1 MSDNKPRAITIDPEL
16 KEKYEQLI
24 NKTVCW
30 IIIDKDGK
38 SKVNISELGNTILEV
53 HNCIIVENGNKDD
66 FYEYNKVKGYWELR
80 NIKSIKS
87 VITELL
93 NRYNVWTDRVARDAF
108 HFVCDSIKR
117 VKWKDT
123 FGKKQGNYFNFKNG
137 VWNWDDFKLQEH
149 SPKYYF
155 TSCVDYDL
163 VVTDKYPNSQAV
175 INSWKNKNSWL
186 ETEKWLA
193 LSVGENMQS
202 LMEFIGYIFYPSY
215 EPIQLFV
222 ILLSPGG
229 DGKTTFMNH
238 LTTLVG
244 NENTSFVSLIDLA
257 DKRPNNFSHSE
268 LYNKY
273 LNEYDDISNAY
284 IPDTTV
290 LQKLTGG
297 SSITAPVKNRPGIT
311 LFNYAKLLFASNDL
325 PSFSNTT
332 NAFLRRINVIKFFK
346 INNFEQTIDMKKVKK
361 ERGEFVYKC
370 MVLAKD
376 AMKRKEIKQ
385 TESIIAQRNNWI
397 EDNDPIKQF
406 INEDC
411 TLAPTEEVDE
421 NDLYGAYKVWCIKYN
436 FKPVSK
442 TKFKKELENKGIF
455 RSVENKRIDGEKRKR
470 RYFYKGISLN

>member
-1 MSDNKPRAITIDPEL
+1 
-16 KEKYEQLI
+16 
-24 NKTVCW
+24 
-30 IIIDKDGK
+30 
-38 SKVNISELGNTILEV
+38 
-53 HNCIIVENGNKDD
+53 
-66 FYEYNKVKGYWELR
+66 
-80 NIKSIKS
+80 
-87 VITELL
+87 
-93 NRYNVWTDRVARDAF
+93 
-108 HFVCDSIKR
+108 
-117 VKWKDT
+117 
-123 FGKKQGNYFNFKNG
+123 
-137 VWNWDDFKLQEH
+137 
-149 SPKYYF
+149 
-155 TSCVDYDL
+155 
-163 VVTDKYPNSQAV
+163 
-175 INSWKNKNSWL
+175 
-186 ETEKWLA
+186 
-193 LSVGENMQS
+193 
-202 LMEFIGYIFYPSY
+202 MEFIGYIFYPSY

-346 INNFEQTIDMKKVKK
+346 INNFEQTINMKKVKK

-370 MVLAKD
+370 MVLARD

-421 NDLYGAYKVWCIKYN
+421 NDLYGTYKVWCIKYN
-436 FKPVSK
+436 FKPVNK

>member
-1 MSDNKPRAITIDPEL
+1 MSDNK
-16 KEKYEQLI
+16 KEKYI
-24 NKTVCW
+24 KGTPTW
-30 IIIDKDGK
+30 IKFYDDDKPKVII
-38 SKVNISELGNTILEV
+38 SKLGRTILNE
-53 HNCIIVENGNKDD
+53 HNFIIVENGNKED
-66 FYEYNKVKGYWELR
+66 FYEYNEVRGYWELR

-93 NRYNVWTDRVARDAF
+93 NRHNVWTDRVARDAF
-108 HFVCDSIKR
+108 HFVSDSIKR
-117 VKWKDT
+117 VKWIDT
-123 FGKKQGNYFNFKNG
+123 FGKKHGNYFNFKNG
-137 VWNWDDFKLQEH
+137 VWDWDAFKLQEH
-149 SPKYYF
+149 DPKYYF

-163 VVTDKYPNSQAV
+163 VISDKYPDAQTV
-175 INSWKNKNSWL
+175 INSWKNRDNWL

-202 LMEFIGYIFYPSY
+202 MMEFIGYIFYPSY

-229 DGKTTFMNH
+229 DGKTTLMNH

-244 NENTSFVSLIDLA
+244 YENTSFVSLIDLA

-273 LNEYDDISNAY
+273 LNEYDDISNVY

-297 SSITAPVKNRPGIT
+297 SSITAPVKNRPGVT

-346 INNFEQTIDMKKVKK
+346 INNFEQTIDMTKVKK

-370 MVLAKD
+370 MVLARD

-411 TLAPTEEVDE
+411 TLAATKEVDE
-421 NDLYGAYKVWCIKYN
+421 QDLYGAYKVWCIKNN

-455 RSVENKRIDGEKRKR
+455 RSIENKRIDGKKRKR
-470 RYFYKGISLN
+470 RYFYKGISLS

>member
-1 MSDNKPRAITIDPEL
+1 MSDNK
-16 KEKYEQLI
+16 KEKHI
-24 NKTVCW
+24 KGTPTW
-30 IIIDKDGK
+30 IKFYDDDKPKVII
-38 SKVNISELGNTILEV
+38 SKLGRTILNE
-53 HNCIIVENGNKDD
+53 HNFIIVENGNKED
-66 FYEYNKVKGYWELR
+66 FYEYNEVRGYWELR

-93 NRYNVWTDRVARDAF
+93 NRHNVWTDRVARDAF
-108 HFVCDSIKR
+108 HFVSDSIKR
-117 VKWKDT
+117 VKWIDT
-123 FGKKQGNYFNFKNG
+123 FGKKHGNYFNFKNG
-137 VWNWDDFKLQEH
+137 VWDWDAFKLQEH
-149 SPKYYF
+149 APKYYF

-163 VVTDKYPNSQAV
+163 VISDKYPDAQTV
-175 INSWKNKNSWL
+175 INSWKNRDNWL

-202 LMEFIGYIFYPSY
+202 MMEFIGYIFYPSY

-229 DGKTTFMNH
+229 DGKTTLMNH

-244 NENTSFVSLIDLA
+244 YENTSFVSLIDLA

-273 LNEYDDISNAY
+273 LNEYDDISNVY

-297 SSITAPVKNRPGIT
+297 SSITAPVKNRPGVT

-346 INNFEQTIDMKKVKK
+346 INNFEQTIDMTKVKK

-370 MVLAKD
+370 MVLARD

-411 TLAPTEEVDE
+411 TLAATKEVDE
-421 NDLYGAYKVWCIKYN
+421 QDLYSAYKVWCIKNN

-455 RSVENKRIDGEKRKR
+455 RSIENKRIDGKKRKR
-470 RYFYKGISLN
+470 RYFYKGISLS

>member
-1 MSDNKPRAITIDPEL
+1 MSDNK
-16 KEKYEQLI
+16 KEKYI
-24 NKTVCW
+24 KGTPTW
-30 IIIDKDGK
+30 IKFYDDDKPKVII
-38 SKVNISELGNTILEV
+38 SKLGRTILNE
-53 HNCIIVENGNKDD
+53 HNFIIVENGNKED
-66 FYEYNKVKGYWELR
+66 FYEYNEVRGYWELR

-93 NRYNVWTDRVARDAF
+93 NRHNVWTDRVARDAF
-108 HFVCDSIKR
+108 HFVSDSIKR
-117 VKWKDT
+117 VKWIDT
-123 FGKKQGNYFNFKNG
+123 FGKKHGNYFNFKNG
-137 VWNWDDFKLQEH
+137 VWDWDAFKLQEH
-149 SPKYYF
+149 DPKYYF

-163 VVTDKYPNSQAV
+163 VVSDKYPDAQTV
-175 INSWKNKNSWL
+175 INSWKNKDNWL

-202 LMEFIGYIFYPSY
+202 MMEFIGYIFYPSY

-229 DGKTTFMNH
+229 DGKTTLMNH

-244 NENTSFVSLIDLA
+244 YENTSFVSLIDLS

-273 LNEYDDISNAY
+273 LNEYDDISNVY

-297 SSITAPVKNRPGIT
+297 SSITAPVKNRPGVT

-346 INNFEQTIDMKKVKK
+346 INNFEQTIDMTKVKK

-370 MVLAKD
+370 MVLARD

-411 TLAPTEEVDE
+411 TLAATKEVDE
-421 NDLYGAYKVWCIKYN
+421 QDLYGAYKVWCIKNN

-455 RSVENKRIDGEKRKR
+455 RSIENKRIDGKKRKR
-470 RYFYKGISLN
+470 RYFYKGISLS

>member
-1 MSDNKPRAITIDPEL
+1 MSDNK
-16 KEKYEQLI
+16 KEKYIKGTPTWIKFYDDDKPKVIISKLGR
-24 NKTVCW
+24 TVL
-30 IIIDKDGK
+30 
-38 SKVNISELGNTILEV
+38 NE
-53 HNCIIVENGNKDD
+53 HNFIIVENGNKED
-66 FYEYNKVKGYWELR
+66 FYEYNEVRGYWELR

-93 NRYNVWTDRVARDAF
+93 NRHNVWTDRVARDAF
-108 HFVCDSIKR
+108 HFVSDSIKR
-117 VKWKDT
+117 VKWIDT
-123 FGKKQGNYFNFKNG
+123 FGKKHGNYFNFKNG
-137 VWNWDDFKLQEH
+137 VWDWDAFKLQEH
-149 SPKYYF
+149 DPKYYF

-163 VVTDKYPNSQAV
+163 VVSDKYPDAQTV
-175 INSWKNKNSWL
+175 INSWKNRDNWL

-202 LMEFIGYIFYPSY
+202 MMEFIGYIFYPSY

-229 DGKTTFMNH
+229 DGKTTLMNH

-244 NENTSFVSLIDLA
+244 YENTSFVSLIDLA

-273 LNEYDDISNAY
+273 LNEYDDISNVY

-297 SSITAPVKNRPGIT
+297 SSITAPVKNRPGVT

-346 INNFEQTIDMKKVKK
+346 INNFEQTIDMTKVKK

-370 MVLAKD
+370 MVLARD

-411 TLAPTEEVDE
+411 TLAATKEVDE
-421 NDLYGAYKVWCIKYN
+421 QDLYGAYKVWCIKNN

-455 RSVENKRIDGEKRKR
+455 RSIENKRIDGKKRKR
-470 RYFYKGISLN
+470 RYFYKGISLS

>member
-1 MSDNKPRAITIDPEL
+1 MSDNK
-16 KEKYEQLI
+16 KEKYI
-24 NKTVCW
+24 KGTPTW
-30 IIIDKDGK
+30 IKFYDDDKPKVII
-38 SKVNISELGNTILEV
+38 SKLGRTILNE
-53 HNCIIVENGNKDD
+53 HNFIIVENGNKED
-66 FYEYNKVKGYWELR
+66 FYEYNEVRGYWELR

-93 NRYNVWTDRVARDAF
+93 NRHNVWTDRVARDAF
-108 HFVCDSIKR
+108 HFVSDSIKR
-117 VKWKDT
+117 VKWIDT
-123 FGKKQGNYFNFKNG
+123 FGKKHGNYFNFKNG
-137 VWNWDDFKLQEH
+137 VWDWDAFKLQEH
-149 SPKYYF
+149 APKYYF

-163 VVTDKYPNSQAV
+163 VVSDKYPDAQTV
-175 INSWKNKNSWL
+175 INSWKNRDNWL

-202 LMEFIGYIFYPSY
+202 MMEFIGYIFYPSY

-229 DGKTTFMNH
+229 DGKTTLMNH

-244 NENTSFVSLIDLA
+244 YENTSFVSLIDLA

-273 LNEYDDISNAY
+273 LNEYDDISNVY

-297 SSITAPVKNRPGIT
+297 SSITAPVKNRPGVT

-346 INNFEQTIDMKKVKK
+346 INNFEQTIDMTKVKK

-370 MVLAKD
+370 MVLARD

-411 TLAPTEEVDE
+411 TLAATKEVDE
-421 NDLYGAYKVWCIKYN
+421 QDLYSAYKVWCIKNN

-455 RSVENKRIDGEKRKR
+455 RSIENKRIDGKKRKR
-470 RYFYKGISLN
+470 RYFYKGISLS

>member
-1 MSDNKPRAITIDPEL
+1 MSDNK
-16 KEKYEQLI
+16 KEKYI
-24 NKTVCW
+24 KGTPTW
-30 IIIDKDGK
+30 IKFYDDDKPKVII
-38 SKVNISELGNTILEV
+38 SKLGRTILNE
-53 HNCIIVENGNKDD
+53 HNFIIVENGTKED
-66 FYEYNKVKGYWELR
+66 FYEYNEVRGYWELR

-93 NRYNVWTDRVARDAF
+93 NRHNVWTDRVARDAF
-108 HFVCDSIKR
+108 HFVSDSIKR
-117 VKWKDT
+117 VKWIDT
-123 FGKKQGNYFNFKNG
+123 FGKKHGNYFNFKNG
-137 VWNWDDFKLQEH
+137 VWDWDAFKLQEH
-149 SPKYYF
+149 DPKYYF

-163 VVTDKYPNSQAV
+163 VVSDKYPDAQTV
-175 INSWKNKNSWL
+175 INSWKNRDDWL

-202 LMEFIGYIFYPSY
+202 MMEFIGYIFYPSY

-229 DGKTTFMNH
+229 DGKTTLMNH

-244 NENTSFVSLIDLA
+244 YENTSFVSLIDLA

-273 LNEYDDISNAY
+273 LNEYDDISNVY

-297 SSITAPVKNRPGIT
+297 SSITAPVKNRPGVT

-346 INNFEQTIDMKKVKK
+346 INNFEQTIDMTKVKK

-370 MVLAKD
+370 MVLARD

-411 TLAPTEEVDE
+411 TLAATKEVDE
-421 NDLYGAYKVWCIKYN
+421 QDLYGAYKVWCIKNN

-470 RYFYKGISLN
+470 RYFYKGISLS

>member
-1 MSDNKPRAITIDPEL
+1 MSDNK
-16 KEKYEQLI
+16 KEKHI
-24 NKTVCW
+24 KGTPTW
-30 IIIDKDGK
+30 IKFYDDDKPKVII
-38 SKVNISELGNTILEV
+38 SKLGRTILNE
-53 HNCIIVENGNKDD
+53 HNFIIVENGNKED
-66 FYEYNKVKGYWELR
+66 FYEYNEVRGYWELR

-93 NRYNVWTDRVARDAF
+93 NRHNVWTDRVARDAF
-108 HFVCDSIKR
+108 HFVSDSIKR
-117 VKWKDT
+117 VKWIDT
-123 FGKKQGNYFNFKNG
+123 FGKKHGNYFNFKNG
-137 VWNWDDFKLQEH
+137 VWDWDAFKLQEH
-149 SPKYYF
+149 APKYYF

-163 VVTDKYPNSQAV
+163 VVSDKYPDAQTV
-175 INSWKNKNSWL
+175 INSWKNRDNWL

-202 LMEFIGYIFYPSY
+202 MMEFIGYIFYPSY

-229 DGKTTFMNH
+229 DGKTTLMNH

-244 NENTSFVSLIDLA
+244 YENTSFVSLIDLA

-273 LNEYDDISNAY
+273 LNEYDDISNVY

-297 SSITAPVKNRPGIT
+297 SSITAPVKNRPGVT

-346 INNFEQTIDMKKVKK
+346 INNFEQTIDMEKVKK

-370 MVLAKD
+370 MVLARD

-411 TLAPTEEVDE
+411 TLAATKEVDE
-421 NDLYGAYKVWCIKYN
+421 QDLYGAYKVWCIKNN

-455 RSVENKRIDGEKRKR
+455 RSIENKRIDGKKRKR
-470 RYFYKGISLN
+470 RYFYKGISLS

>member
-1 MSDNKPRAITIDPEL
+1 MSDNK
-16 KEKYEQLI
+16 KEKHI
-24 NKTVCW
+24 KGTPTW
-30 IIIDKDGK
+30 IKFYDDDKPKVII
-38 SKVNISELGNTILEV
+38 SKLGRTILNE
-53 HNCIIVENGNKDD
+53 HNFIIVENGNKED
-66 FYEYNKVKGYWELR
+66 FYEYNEVRGYWELR

-93 NRYNVWTDRVARDAF
+93 NRHNVWTDRVARDAF
-108 HFVCDSIKR
+108 HFVSDSIKR
-117 VKWKDT
+117 VKWIDT
-123 FGKKQGNYFNFKNG
+123 FGKKHGNYFNFKNG
-137 VWNWDDFKLQEH
+137 VWDWDAFKLQEH
-149 SPKYYF
+149 DPKYYF

-163 VVTDKYPNSQAV
+163 VVSDKYPDAQTV
-175 INSWKNKNSWL
+175 INSWKNRDNWL

-202 LMEFIGYIFYPSY
+202 MMEFIGYIFYPSY

-229 DGKTTFMNH
+229 DGKTTLMNH

-244 NENTSFVSLIDLA
+244 YENTSFVSLIDLA

-273 LNEYDDISNAY
+273 LNEYDDISNVY

-297 SSITAPVKNRPGIT
+297 SSITAPVKNRPGVT

-346 INNFEQTIDMKKVKK
+346 INNFEQTIDMTKVKK

-370 MVLAKD
+370 MVLARD

-411 TLAPTEEVDE
+411 TLAATKEVDE
-421 NDLYGAYKVWCIKYN
+421 QDLYGAYKVWCIKNN

-455 RSVENKRIDGEKRKR
+455 RSIENKRIDGKKRKR
-470 RYFYKGISLN
+470 RYFYKGISLS

>member
-1 MSDNKPRAITIDPEL
+1 MSDNK
-16 KEKYEQLI
+16 KEKYI
-24 NKTVCW
+24 KGTPTW
-30 IIIDKDGK
+30 IKFYDDDKPKVII
-38 SKVNISELGNTILEV
+38 SKLGRTILNE
-53 HNCIIVENGNKDD
+53 HNFIIVENGNKEN
-66 FYEYNKVKGYWELR
+66 FYEYNEVRGYWELR

-93 NRYNVWTDRVARDAF
+93 NRHNVWTDRVARDAF
-108 HFVCDSIKR
+108 HFVSDSIKR
-117 VKWKDT
+117 VKWIDT
-123 FGKKQGNYFNFKNG
+123 FGKKHGNYFNFKNG
-137 VWNWDDFKLQEH
+137 VWDWDAFKLQEH
-149 SPKYYF
+149 DPKYYF

-163 VVTDKYPNSQAV
+163 VVSDKYPDAQTV
-175 INSWKNKNSWL
+175 INSWKNRDNWL

-202 LMEFIGYIFYPSY
+202 MMEFIGYIFYPSY

-229 DGKTTFMNH
+229 DGKTTLMNH

-244 NENTSFVSLIDLA
+244 YENTSFVSLIDLA

-273 LNEYDDISNAY
+273 LNEYDDISNVY

-297 SSITAPVKNRPGIT
+297 SSITAPVKNRPGVT

-346 INNFEQTIDMKKVKK
+346 INNFEQTIDMTKVKK

-370 MVLAKD
+370 MVLARD

-411 TLAPTEEVDE
+411 TLAATKEVDE
-421 NDLYGAYKVWCIKYN
+421 QDLYGAYKVWCIKNN

-455 RSVENKRIDGEKRKR
+455 RSIENKRIDGKKRKR
-470 RYFYKGISLN
+470 RYFYKGISLS

>member
-1 MSDNKPRAITIDPEL
+1 MSDNK
-16 KEKYEQLI
+16 KEKYI
-24 NKTVCW
+24 KGTPTW
-30 IIIDKDGK
+30 IKFYDDDKPKVII
-38 SKVNISELGNTILEV
+38 SKLGRTILNE
-53 HNCIIVENGNKDD
+53 HNFIIVENGTKED
-66 FYEYNKVKGYWELR
+66 FYEYNEVRGYWELR

-93 NRYNVWTDRVARDAF
+93 NRHNVWTDRVARDAF
-108 HFVCDSIKR
+108 HFVSDSIKR
-117 VKWKDT
+117 VKWIDT
-123 FGKKQGNYFNFKNG
+123 FGKKHGNYFNFKNG
-137 VWNWDDFKLQEH
+137 VWDWDAFKLQEH
-149 SPKYYF
+149 DPKYYF

-163 VVTDKYPNSQAV
+163 VVSDKYPDAQTV
-175 INSWKNKNSWL
+175 INSWKNRDDWL

-202 LMEFIGYIFYPSY
+202 MMEFIGYIFYPSY

-229 DGKTTFMNH
+229 DGKTTLMNH

-244 NENTSFVSLIDLA
+244 YENTSFVSLIDLA

-273 LNEYDDISNAY
+273 LNEYDDISNVY

-297 SSITAPVKNRPGIT
+297 SSITAPVKNRPGVT

-346 INNFEQTIDMKKVKK
+346 INNFEQTIDMTKVKK

-370 MVLAKD
+370 MVLARD

-411 TLAPTEEVDE
+411 TLAATKEVDE
-421 NDLYGAYKVWCIKYN
+421 QDLYGAYKVWCIKNN

-455 RSVENKRIDGEKRKR
+455 RSIENKRIDGKKRKR
-470 RYFYKGISLN
+470 RYFYKGISLS

>member
-1 MSDNKPRAITIDPEL
+1 MSDNK
-16 KEKYEQLI
+16 KEKYI
-24 NKTVCW
+24 KGTPTW
-30 IIIDKDGK
+30 IKFYDDDKPKVII
-38 SKVNISELGNTILEV
+38 SKLGRTILNE
-53 HNCIIVENGNKDD
+53 HNFIIVENGNKED
-66 FYEYNKVKGYWELR
+66 FYEYNEVRGYWELR

-93 NRYNVWTDRVARDAF
+93 NRHNVWTDRVARDAF
-108 HFVCDSIKR
+108 HFVSDSIKR
-117 VKWKDT
+117 VKWIDT
-123 FGKKQGNYFNFKNG
+123 FGKKHGNYFNFKNG
-137 VWNWDDFKLQEH
+137 VWDWDAFKLQEH
-149 SPKYYF
+149 DPKYYF

-163 VVTDKYPNSQAV
+163 VVSDKYPDAQTV
-175 INSWKNKNSWL
+175 INSWKNKDNWL

-202 LMEFIGYIFYPSY
+202 MMEFIGYIFYPSY

-229 DGKTTFMNH
+229 DGKTTLMNH

-244 NENTSFVSLIDLA
+244 YENTSFVSLIDLA

-273 LNEYDDISNAY
+273 LNEYDDISNVY

-297 SSITAPVKNRPGIT
+297 SSITAPVKNRPGVT

-346 INNFEQTIDMKKVKK
+346 INNFEQTIDMTKVKK

-370 MVLAKD
+370 MVLARD

-411 TLAPTEEVDE
+411 TLAATKEVDE
-421 NDLYGAYKVWCIKYN
+421 QDLYGAYKVWCIKNN

-455 RSVENKRIDGEKRKR
+455 RSIENKRIDGKKRKR
-470 RYFYKGISLN
+470 RYFYKGISLS

>member
-1 MSDNKPRAITIDPEL
+1 MSDNK
-16 KEKYEQLI
+16 KEKYI
-24 NKTVCW
+24 KGTPTW
-30 IIIDKDGK
+30 IKFYDDDKPKVII
-38 SKVNISELGNTILEV
+38 SKLGRTILNE
-53 HNCIIVENGNKDD
+53 HNFIIVENGNKED
-66 FYEYNKVKGYWELR
+66 FYEYNEVRGYWELR

-93 NRYNVWTDRVARDAF
+93 NRHNVWTDRVARDAF
-108 HFVCDSIKR
+108 HFVSDSIKR
-117 VKWKDT
+117 VKWIDT
-123 FGKKQGNYFNFKNG
+123 FGKKHGNYFNFKNG
-137 VWNWDDFKLQEH
+137 VWDWDAFKLQEH
-149 SPKYYF
+149 APKYYF

-163 VVTDKYPNSQAV
+163 VISDKYPDAQAV
-175 INSWKNKNSWL
+175 INSWKNRDNWL

-202 LMEFIGYIFYPSY
+202 MMEFIGYIFYPSY

-229 DGKTTFMNH
+229 DGKTTLMNH

-244 NENTSFVSLIDLA
+244 YENTSFVSLIDLA

-273 LNEYDDISNAY
+273 LNEYDDISNVY

-297 SSITAPVKNRPGIT
+297 SSITAPVKNRPGVT

-346 INNFEQTIDMKKVKK
+346 INNFEQTVDMTKVKK

-370 MVLAKD
+370 MVLARD

-411 TLAPTEEVDE
+411 TLAATEEVDE
-421 NDLYGAYKVWCIKYN
+421 QDLYGAYKVWCIKNN

-455 RSVENKRIDGEKRKR
+455 RSTENKRIDGKKRKR
-470 RYFYKGISLN
+470 RYFYKGISLS

>member
-1 MSDNKPRAITIDPEL
+1 M
-16 KEKYEQLI
+16 
-24 NKTVCW
+24 V
-30 IIIDKDGK
+30 
-38 SKVNISELGNTILEV
+38 
-53 HNCIIVENGNKDD
+53 
-66 FYEYNKVKGYWELR
+66 
-80 NIKSIKS
+80 
-87 VITELL
+87 
-93 NRYNVWTDRVARDAF
+93 
-108 HFVCDSIKR
+108 
-117 VKWKDT
+117 
-123 FGKKQGNYFNFKNG
+123 KKQGNYFNFKNG
-137 VWNWDDFKLQEH
+137 IWHWDEFKLQEH
-149 SPKYYF
+149 DPKYYF
-155 TSCVDYDL
+155 TSCVDYNL
-163 VVTDKYPNSQAV
+163 VVSDKYPDAQTV
-175 INSWKNKNSWL
+175 INSWKNRDSWL

-202 LMEFIGYIFYPSY
+202 MMEFIGYIFYPSY

-244 NENTSFVSLIDLA
+244 YENTSFVSLVDLA

-297 SSITAPVKNRPGIT
+297 SSITAPVKNRPGVT

-346 INNFEQTIDMKKVKK
+346 INDFEQTIDMKKVKK

-370 MVLAKD
+370 MVLARD

-421 NDLYGAYKVWCIKYN
+421 MIYTVPIKFGVLKIISN
-436 FKPVSK
+436 QLAKQNSRKSLRTKEFLEMLK
-442 TKFKKELENKGIF
+442 TNVLMEKNEKGGIF
-455 RSVENKRIDGEKRKR
+455 IKVSA
-470 RYFYKGISLN
+470 

>member
-1 MSDNKPRAITIDPEL
+1 MSDNK
-16 KEKYEQLI
+16 KEKYI
-24 NKTVCW
+24 KGTPTW
-30 IIIDKDGK
+30 IKFYDDDKPKVII
-38 SKVNISELGNTILEV
+38 SKLGRTILNE
-53 HNCIIVENGNKDD
+53 HNFIIVENGNKED
-66 FYEYNKVKGYWELR
+66 FYEYNEVRGYWELR

-93 NRYNVWTDRVARDAF
+93 NRHNVWTDRVARDAF
-108 HFVCDSIKR
+108 HFVSDSIKR
-117 VKWKDT
+117 VKWIDT
-123 FGKKQGNYFNFKNG
+123 FGKKHGNYFNFKNG
-137 VWNWDDFKLQEH
+137 VWDWDAFKLQEH
-149 SPKYYF
+149 DPKYYF

-163 VVTDKYPNSQAV
+163 VVSDKYPDAQTV
-175 INSWKNKNSWL
+175 INSWKNRDNWL

-202 LMEFIGYIFYPSY
+202 MMEFIGYIFYPSY

-229 DGKTTFMNH
+229 DGKTTLMNH

-244 NENTSFVSLIDLA
+244 YENTSFVSLIDLA

-273 LNEYDDISNAY
+273 LNEYDDISNVY

-297 SSITAPVKNRPGIT
+297 SSITAPVKNRPGVT

-346 INNFEQTIDMKKVKK
+346 INNFEQTIDMTKVKK

-370 MVLAKD
+370 MVLARD

-411 TLAPTEEVDE
+411 TLAATEEVDE
-421 NDLYGAYKVWCIKYN
+421 QDLYSAYKVWCIKNN

-455 RSVENKRIDGEKRKR
+455 RSIENKRIDGKKRKR
-470 RYFYKGISLN
+470 RYFYKGISLS

>member
-1 MSDNKPRAITIDPEL
+1 MSDNK
-16 KEKYEQLI
+16 KEKYI
-24 NKTVCW
+24 KGTPTW
-30 IIIDKDGK
+30 IKFYDDDKPKVII
-38 SKVNISELGNTILEV
+38 SKLGRTILNE
-53 HNCIIVENGNKDD
+53 HNFIIVENGNKED
-66 FYEYNKVKGYWELR
+66 FYEYNEVRGYWELR

-93 NRYNVWTDRVARDAF
+93 NRHNVWTDRVARDAF
-108 HFVCDSIKR
+108 HFVSDSIKR
-117 VKWKDT
+117 VKWIDT
-123 FGKKQGNYFNFKNG
+123 FGKKHGNYFNFKNG
-137 VWNWDDFKLQEH
+137 VWDWDAFKLQEH
-149 SPKYYF
+149 DPKYYF

-163 VVTDKYPNSQAV
+163 VISDKYPDAQTV
-175 INSWKNKNSWL
+175 INSWKNRDNWL

-202 LMEFIGYIFYPSY
+202 MMEFIGYIFYPSY

-229 DGKTTFMNH
+229 DGKTTLMNH

-244 NENTSFVSLIDLA
+244 YENTSFVSLIDLA

-273 LNEYDDISNAY
+273 LNEYDDISNVY

-297 SSITAPVKNRPGIT
+297 SSITAPVKNRPGVT

-346 INNFEQTIDMKKVKK
+346 INNFEQTIDMTKVKK

-370 MVLAKD
+370 MVLARD

-411 TLAPTEEVDE
+411 TLAATEEVDE
-421 NDLYGAYKVWCIKYN
+421 QDLYGAYKVWCIKNN

-455 RSVENKRIDGEKRKR
+455 RSTESKRINGKKRKR
-470 RYFYKGISLN
+470 RYFYKGISLS

>member
-1 MSDNKPRAITIDPEL
+1 MSDNK
-16 KEKYEQLI
+16 KEKYI
-24 NKTVCW
+24 KGTPTW
-30 IIIDKDGK
+30 IKFYDDDKPKVII
-38 SKVNISELGNTILEV
+38 SKLGRTILNE
-53 HNCIIVENGNKDD
+53 HNFIIVENGNKED
-66 FYEYNKVKGYWELR
+66 FYEYNEVRGYWELR

-93 NRYNVWTDRVARDAF
+93 NRHNVWTDRVARDAF
-108 HFVCDSIKR
+108 HFVSDSIKR
-117 VKWKDT
+117 VKWIDT
-123 FGKKQGNYFNFKNG
+123 FGKKHGNYFNFKNG
-137 VWNWDDFKLQEH
+137 VWDWDAFKLQEH
-149 SPKYYF
+149 APKYYF

-163 VVTDKYPNSQAV
+163 VVSDKYPDAQTV
-175 INSWKNKNSWL
+175 INSWKNRDNWL

-202 LMEFIGYIFYPSY
+202 MMEFIGYIFYPSY

-229 DGKTTFMNH
+229 DGKTTLMNH

-244 NENTSFVSLIDLA
+244 YENTSFVSLIDLA

-273 LNEYDDISNAY
+273 LNEYDDISNVY

-297 SSITAPVKNRPGIT
+297 SSITAPVKNRPGVT

-346 INNFEQTIDMKKVKK
+346 INNFEQTIDMTKVKK

-370 MVLAKD
+370 MVLARD

-411 TLAPTEEVDE
+411 TLAATKEVDE
-421 NDLYGAYKVWCIKYN
+421 QDLYSAYKVWCIKNN

-470 RYFYKGISLN
+470 RYFYKGISLS